1 MADFWKKFSSSI
13 SPGGPGGGNMVLNL
27 MMLFKTAFHLV
38 AKAQY
43 SIDTKIVLAV
53 LEYYIVA
60 CCVYIEL

>member
-1 MADFWKKFSSSI
+1 
-13 SPGGPGGGNMVLNL
+13 